1 MNNKNRLIIG
11 YLFLIPTLLLFAVF
25 VAYPVFNTLWTSF
38 FSLRIQTLSKGG
50 KFIGLGN
57 YAKLLK
63 DANVFQTMKFTIV
76 FTFIAVALETVIGMG
91 CALIMNRQFMGKNL
105 ICAVILIPW
114 CIPTVVS
121 ALMWSYMFAESYGVI
136 NQFLQALGLISTP
149 IHWLTSSSEAF
160 VAVVISD
167 VWKTTPYMALLLLS
181 GLKTIP
187 SDLYEAAD
195 IDGAGRITK
204 LFRITFP
211 CMKPVIVV
219 SVMFRTIASFRI
231 YDLIKVLTNG
241 GPGRATTSL
250 TMYTMQQYFSFGNY
264 GYGAALAVLT
274 FVISL
279 VIAFL
284 FYDGMKSKLEVQ

>member
-1 MNNKNRLIIG
+1 MNNKNRLLVG

-25 VAYPVFNTLWTSF
+25 VAYPVLNTIWTSF

-50 KFIGLGN
+50 KFIGLSN
-57 YAKLLK
+57 YVKLFK
-63 DANVFQTMKFTIV
+63 DANVLQTMKFTV
-76 FTFIAVALETVIGMG
+76 MFTFIAVALETVIGMG

-105 ICAVILIPW
+105 VCAIILIPW

-136 NQFLQALGLISTP
+136 NQFLQASGLINTP
-149 IHWLTSSSEAF
+149 IHWLTSPGEAF
-160 VAVVISD
+160 AAVVISD

-187 SDLYEAAD
+187 SDLYEAA
-195 IDGAGRITK
+195 GAGRITK
-204 LFRITFP
+204 LFFITFP

-250 TMYTMQQYFSFGNY
+250 TLYTMQQYFSFGNY

>member
-1 MNNKNRLIIG
+1 MNNKNRLLVG
-11 YLFLIPTLLLFAVF
+11 YLFLVPVLLLFAVF
-25 VAYPVFNTLWTSF
+25 VAYPVYSTIRTSF
-38 FSLRIQTLSKGG
+38 FSLRVQTLSKGG
-50 KFIGLGN
+50 SFIGFDN
-57 YAKLLK
+57 YIKMLK
-63 DANVFQTMKFTIV
+63 DANVFQTIKFTIQ
-76 FTFIAVALETVIGMG
+76 FTFIAVTIETVIGMG
-91 CALIMNRQFMGKNL
+91 CALIMNRQFRGKGL
-105 ICAVILIPW
+105 ICAIILIPW

-136 NQFLQALGLISTP
+136 NQFLQALGIIKNP
-149 IHWLTSSSEAF
+149 IHWVTGANEA
-160 VAVVISD
+160 VAAVVISD

-181 GLKTIP
+181 GLKTVP
-187 SDLYEAAD
+187 TDLYEAAD
-195 IDGAGRITK
+195 MDGAGKIIK

-211 CMKPVIVV
+211 CMKSVIVV

-241 GPGRATTSL
+241 GPGRTTTSL

-279 VIAFL
+279 IIAFL
-284 FYDGMKSKLEVQ
+284 FYDGMKSKLEV